1 MIPNVAKIKNN
12 FLLRFMY
19 LEEVEEDLLKQEAVV
34 FLELGEQ
41 YQVEKLKE
49 LAEDWM
55 LKNLNKDTMI
65 DFLVAADTFR
75 YTLNSFN
82 CEKVIQAF
90 SRAGR
95 IKAAALQLAKA
106 NMAWL
111 RGEGKE
117 ELKKL
122 TQDLIIELI

>member
-1 MIPNVAKIKNN
+1 MTMIPNVAKIKNN

-19 LEEVEEDLLKQEAVV
+19 LEEVEEDLLKQEVVV

-75 YTLNSFN
+75 
-82 CEKVIQAF
+82 
-90 SRAGR
+90 
-95 IKAAALQLAKA
+95 
-106 NMAWL
+106 
-111 RGEGKE
+111 
-117 ELKKL
+117 
-122 TQDLIIELI
+122 

>member
-1 MIPNVAKIKNN
+1 MTMIPNVAKIKNN

-75 YTLNSFN
+75 
-82 CEKVIQAF
+82 
-90 SRAGR
+90 
-95 IKAAALQLAKA
+95 
-106 NMAWL
+106 
-111 RGEGKE
+111 
-117 ELKKL
+117 
-122 TQDLIIELI
+122 